1 MHSISGRILGSIATK
16 IAGIVVALAGLA
28 ATAVGVGFVV
38 FSSVT
43 QDMTFLAEEQIPA
56 LQVGTEVNTAA
67 AALHDALM
75 DMLLAPDAAAL
86 DLAAQSADGNADT
99 LAGLMQRM
107 PAEAA
112 AQLEEDAGAMR
123 AALKNLRTARQRE
136 FGSEA
141 AIDRAQA
148 QVEALFYSI
157 GITLTEQ
164 ADNAFFDAAIAAEI
178 EAAHRPQ
185 PATPGLATPGLAT
198 PGLATL
204 GPATLGAIG
213 PASTPQETSDVQDA
227 IFGIRAADDLNLAVK
242 SFYASALEAGLAE
255 DDADLAIVQGR
266 LESAAAT
273 IDRLIRSADLR
284 ASLPEL
290 AALETLSGFVNPV
303 TGIVNQRREILAA
316 RRAAHQLAEDATLRV
331 AEIEVF
337 ADADS
342 TARLQQIALDSSEIE
357 AHASQATIWMQ
368 GLALASL
375 LIVALAGAMVAFGI
389 VKPLLAVS
397 RATTRLSTGDLGALD
412 GMRRHGGEIGQMLG
426 ALDVFR
432 DGIIE
437 QRRLQ
442 AEEARAHAEREAE
455 QRKAAEAERR
465 REIQERERVAEQER
479 LDRVREAA
487 ETAEREAMRDAVE
500 RERQI
505 NAAAQD
511 RIVTA
516 LADGLRRLAEGD
528 LRVTIEQ
535 RFEDSYDQLRID
547 FNAAVASLAT
557 AIGDIRDSALSIHA
571 GSGSIA
577 AAAEDLSR
585 RTEQSAA
592 TLEQSAA
599 ALTELTAAVGSAAQ
613 GAGQADQTVLQARQ
627 SAERSNVVVKDAIA
641 AMDEIK
647 QSSSRI
653 SGIIDVIDDI
663 AFQTNLLA
671 LNAGVEAARA
681 GEAGR
686 GFAVVASEVRAL
698 SQRSSEAAREISSL
712 IADSSRHVGRG
723 VDLVNQVGASL
734 HLIVGS
740 ITSIS
745 ENVSAIAASAREQST
760 GISEINIAVGRLDQ
774 STQQNAGMVEETT
787 AASRDL
793 TGEAE
798 ILTQIIQ
805 RFTVETGPGGGP
817 PPIMAGISSP
827 RDGSAGAPAS

>member
-1 MHSISGRILGSIATK
+1 MGKILGSIATK
-16 IAGIVVALAGLA
+16 IAGIVLALTGLV

-38 FSSVT
+38 FSSVS

-56 LQVGTEVNTAA
+56 LRVGTELNANA
-67 AALHDALM
+67 SALHDALV
-75 DMLLAPDAAAL
+75 DMLLAPDTGTL
-86 DLAAQSADGNADT
+86 DRAAQAADASADT
-99 LAGLMQRM
+99 LAGLMQRL

-112 AQLEEDAGAMR
+112 AALKDDAGAMR
-123 AALKNLRTARQRE
+123 SALKNLRAARLRE

-141 AIDRAQA
+141 AINRAQA
-148 QVEALFYSI
+148 EVEALFYAV

-178 EAAHRPQ
+178 EAADRAQ
-185 PATPGLATPGLAT
+185 PATPGGVR
-198 PGLATL
+198 
-204 GPATLGAIG
+204 PAARL
-213 PASTPQETSDVQDA
+213 PETSDVQNA
-227 IFGIRAADDLNLAVK
+227 IFWIRASDDLNLAVK
-242 SFYASALEAGLAE
+242 GFYASALEAGLAE
-255 DDADLAIVQGR
+255 DDAELAIVQDR

-273 IDRLIRSADLR
+273 IDRLSRSGDMS

-290 AALETLSGFVNPV
+290 AALEALAGFVDPV

-316 RRAAHQLAEDATLRV
+316 RHAAHQLAEDATLRV
-331 AEIEVF
+331 AEIEAF
-337 ADADS
+337 ADTDS
-342 TARLQQIALDSSEIE
+342 TARLQQIALDSREIE
-357 AHASQATIWMQ
+357 ADATEATIWMQ

-375 LIVALAGAMVAFGI
+375 LIVALAGALVTWVI

-397 RATTRLSTGDLGALD
+397 RATTRLSTGDLTALD
-412 GMRRHGGEIGQMLG
+412 GMRRHGGEIGQMLR
-426 ALDVFR
+426 ALGVFR

-442 AEEARAHAEREAE
+442 AEEALAHAERDAE
-455 QRKAAEAERR
+455 QRQAAEAERR
-465 REIQERERVAEQER
+465 REIQERERTAEQER
-479 LDRVREAA
+479 LDRAREAA
-487 ETAEREAMRDAVE
+487 QATQRDAMRDAVE

-505 NAAAQD
+505 SAAAQD
-511 RIVTA
+511 RVVTA
-516 LADGLRRLAEGD
+516 LADGLRRLADGD
-528 LRVTIEQ
+528 LRVAIDQ

-613 GAGQADQTVLQARQ
+613 GAGQADQTVMQARQ

-698 SQRSSEAAREISSL
+698 SQRSSEAAREISAL

-745 ENVSAIAASAREQST
+745 ENVSAIAASTREQST
-760 GISEINIAVGRLDQ
+760 GISEINIAVSRLDQ

-798 ILTQIIQ
+798 ALTQIIH
-805 RFTVETGPGGGP
+805 RFTVETGPR
-817 PPIMAGISSP
+817 S
-827 RDGSAGAPAS
+827 RSAGDQGGDVLAA

>member
-1 MHSISGRILGSIATK
+1 MHSIMGRLLGSIATK

-38 FSSVT
+38 FSSVA

-56 LQVGTEVNTAA
+56 LQVGTEVNATA
-67 AALHDALM
+67 AALHDTLV
-75 DMLLAPDAAAL
+75 DMLLAPDAGAL
-86 DLAAQSADGNADT
+86 DLAAQSADASANT
-99 LAGLMQRM
+99 LTELMQRL

-112 AQLEEDAGAMR
+112 AALEDDAVAMR
-123 AALKNLRTARQRE
+123 AALKNLRTARLRE
-136 FGSEA
+136 FNSEA

-148 QVEALFYSI
+148 EIETLFYAI

-178 EAAHRPQ
+178 EAIDRAQ
-185 PATPGLATPGLAT
+185 PP
-198 PGLATL
+198 
-204 GPATLGAIG
+204 TLGAIR
-213 PASTPQETSDVQDA
+213 PANKLPETSDVQNA
-227 IFGIRAADDLNLAVK
+227 IFWIRAADDLNLAVK
-242 SFYASALEAGLAE
+242 GFYASALEAGLAE

-273 IDRLIRSADLR
+273 IDRLSHSGDMQAN
-284 ASLPEL
+284 LPEL
-290 AALETLSGFVNPV
+290 AALEALASFVNPV

-316 RRAAHQLAEDATLRV
+316 RQAAHQLAEDATLRV
-331 AEIEVF
+331 AEIESF

-342 TARLQQIALDSSEIE
+342 TARLVQIALDSREIK
-357 AHASQATIWMQ
+357 AHAAEATIWMQ

-375 LIVALAGAMVAFGI
+375 LIVALAGAMVTWMI
-389 VKPLLAVS
+389 VKPLLSVS
-397 RATTRLSTGDLGALD
+397 RATTRLSTGDLAALD
-412 GMRRHGGEIGQMLG
+412 GMRRHGGEVGQMLR
-426 ALDVFR
+426 ALVVFR

-455 QRKAAEAERR
+455 QRQAAEAERR
-465 REIQERERVAEQER
+465 REIQDRERQAEQER
-479 LDRVREAA
+479 LDRAREAA
-487 ETAEREAMRDAVE
+487 EAQQRDAMRDAVE

-505 NAAAQD
+505 SAAAQD
-511 RIVTA
+511 RVVTA

-528 LRVTIEQ
+528 LRVKIEQ
-535 RFEDSYDQLRID
+535 RFENSYDQLRID

-627 SAERSNVVVKDAIA
+627 SAERSNVVVRDAIA

-798 ILTQIIQ
+798 ILTQIIH
-805 RFTVETGPGGGP
+805 RFTVETGPGG
-817 PPIMAGISSP
+817 
-827 RDGSAGAPAS
+827 RSAADHGGDILAA

>member
-67 AALHDALM
+67 AALDDALM

-123 AALKNLRTARQRE
+123 AALKNLRTARQQE

-148 QVEALFYSI
+148 EVEALFYSI

-178 EAAHRPQ
+178 EAADRAQ
-185 PATPGLATPGLAT
+185 PATPGLAALGP
-198 PGLATL
+198 ATL

-227 IFGIRAADDLNLAVK
+227 IFRIRAADDLNLAVK

-273 IDRLIRSADLR
+273 IDRLVRSADVR

-316 RRAAHQLAEDATLRV
+316 RRAAHRLAEDATLRV
-331 AEIEVF
+331 AEIEAF

-342 TARLQQIALDSSEIE
+342 TARLQQIAFDSSEIE
-357 AHASQATIWMQ
+357 AHTSQATIWMQ

-375 LIVALAGAMVAFGI
+375 LIVALAGAMVAFVI

-412 GMRRHGGEIGQMLG
+412 GMRPHGGEIGQMLG
-426 ALDVFR
+426 ALGVFR

-479 LDRVREAA
+479 LDRAREAA

-805 RFTVETGPGGGP
+805 RFTVETGPRGRSAACHGGDFL
-817 PPIMAGISSP
+817 A
-827 RDGSAGAPAS
+827 A

>member
-1 MHSISGRILGSIATK
+1 MHGIFGKILGSIATK

-38 FSSVT
+38 FSTVA
-43 QDMTFLAEEQIPA
+43 QDMTFLAERQIPA
-56 LQVGTEVNTAA
+56 LQLGAEV
-67 AALHDALM
+67 
-75 DMLLAPDAAAL
+75 DAAASEL
-86 DLAAQSADGNADT
+86 HDSLVNMLVAPDGAALELAAESADSSAERLEVLVQRLSSDSAAT
-99 LAGLMQRM
+99 LQSD
-107 PAEAA
+107 A
-112 AQLEEDAGAMR
+112 AQVRGVLKKLR
-123 AALKNLRTARQRE
+123 AARLRE

-141 AIDRAQA
+141 AIDRARA
-148 QVEALFYSI
+148 EVEALFYTI

-178 EAAHRPQ
+178 EAADRAQ
-185 PATPGLATPGLAT
+185 PATFGSAQ
-198 PGLATL
+198 
-204 GPATLGAIG
+204 PATKA
-213 PASTPQETSDVQDA
+213 PETSDVQEA
-227 IFGIRAADDLNLAVK
+227 IFWIRAADDLNMAVK
-242 SFYASALEAGLAE
+242 GFYASALETGLAR
-255 DDADLAIVQGR
+255 DDAELAIVQGR

-273 IDRLIRSADLR
+273 IDRLFRSGDVQAN
-284 ASLPEL
+284 LPEL
-290 AALETLSGFVNPV
+290 SALDALAGFVNPV
-303 TGIVNQRREILAA
+303 TGLVNQRREMLTAQSAA
-316 RRAAHQLAEDATLRV
+316 RHLAEDATLRV
-331 AEIEVF
+331 GKIEAI

-342 TARLQQIALDSSEIE
+342 TARLLQIATDSQEIE
-357 AHASQATIWMQ
+357 ANVARAKAWMQ
-368 GLALASL
+368 ALALTSL
-375 LIVALAGAMVAFGI
+375 ATVVLAGAMVTWLI
-389 VKPLLAVS
+389 VKPLLAVT
-397 RATTRLSTGDLGALD
+397 RATARLSGGDLAALD
-412 GMRRHGGEIGQMLG
+412 GMRRHSGEIGQMVRALG
-426 ALDVFR
+426 VFR
-432 DGIIE
+432 DGLVE
-437 QRRLQ
+437 QRRLE
-442 AEEARAHAEREAE
+442 AEEVRARAEREA
-455 QRKAAEAERR
+455 QHRRNAEAERL
-465 REIQERERVAEQER
+465 RETQERERLAEQER
-479 LDRVREAA
+479 LERAR
-487 ETAEREAMRDAVE
+487 ETAAAAQREAMRDAAE
-500 RERQI
+500 RERQAS
-505 NAAAQD
+505 AAAQN
-511 RIVTA
+511 RVVSA
-516 LADGLRRLAEGD
+516 LADGLRRLADGD
-528 LRVTIEQ
+528 LRVQIDQ
-535 RFEDSYDQLRID
+535 QFEDGYEQLRVD

-599 ALTELTAAVGSAAQ
+599 ALTELTASVGSAAQ

-653 SGIIDVIDDI
+653 SGIIAVIDDI

-681 GEAGR
+681 GDAGR

-698 SQRSSEAAREISSL
+698 SQRSSEAAREISAL
-712 IADSSRHVGRG
+712 IADSSRHVGCG

-793 TGEAE
+793 SSEAE
-798 ILTQIIQ
+798 ILTQIIR
-805 RFTVETGPGGGP
+805 RFTVETGPGGHG
-817 PPIMAGISSP
+817 
-827 RDGSAGAPAS
+827 RDTLAA

>member
-1 MHSISGRILGSIATK
+1 MHSIFGKILGSVATK

-38 FSSVT
+38 FSSVA

-56 LQVGTEVNTAA
+56 LQVGTEVNAA
-67 AALHDALM
+67 ASALHGALL
-75 DMLLAPDAAAL
+75 DMLLAPDAGALDQAAQAAAASGR
-86 DLAAQSADGNADT
+86 DLAA
-99 LAGLMQRM
+99 LMQRL
-107 PAEAA
+107 PADAAAMMESEAA
-112 AQLEEDAGAMR
+112 AAQ
-123 AALKNLRTARQRE
+123 AALTELSAARLRE
-136 FGSEA
+136 FDGA
-141 AIDRAQA
+141 AAVSRAQTE
-148 QVEALFYSI
+148 VEALFYAT

-178 EAAHRPQ
+178 EAVQRTQ
-185 PATPGLATPGLAT
+185 P
-198 PGLATL
+198 
-204 GPATLGAIG
+204 PALGAIR
-213 PASTPQETSDVQDA
+213 AATPTAATSDVQNA
-227 IFGIRAADDLNLAVK
+227 IFWIRAADDLNLAVRG
-242 SFYASALEAGLAE
+242 FYSSTLEASLAE
-255 DDADLAIVQGR
+255 DDAELAIVQDR

-273 IDRLIRSADLR
+273 IARLSRSRDMQ

-290 AALETLSGFVNPV
+290 EALEALAEFVNPL
-303 TGIVNQRREILAA
+303 TGIVSQRREILSARSAA
-316 RRAAHQLAEDATLRV
+316 RAQADAATLRV
-331 AEIEVF
+331 AEIIAF
-337 ADADS
+337 ADSDAG
-342 TARLQQIALDSSEIE
+342 ARLLQIATDSREIE
-357 AHASQATIWMQ
+357 DHVAQATAWMQ
-368 GLALASL
+368 GLAGAAL
-375 LIVALAGAMVAFGI
+375 LIVALSGVMVTWLI

-397 RATTRLSTGDLGALD
+397 RATSRLSGGDLAALD
-412 GMRRHGGEIGQMLG
+412 GMRRQTGEIGQMLS
-426 ALDVFR
+426 ALGVFR

-442 AEEARAHAEREAE
+442 AEEARSRAEREAE
-455 QRKAAEAERR
+455 QRQAAEAERR
-465 REIQERERVAEQER
+465 REIQERERQAEQER
-479 LDRVREAA
+479 LDRAREMA
-487 ETAEREAMRDAVE
+487 EAAEREAMRDAVE

-505 NAAAQD
+505 SAAAQD
-511 RIVTA
+511 RVVSA
-516 LADGLRRLAEGD
+516 LANGLRRLADGD
-528 LRVTIEQ
+528 LRVKIDE
-535 RFEDSYDQLRID
+535 RFEESYDQLRID
-547 FNAAVASLAT
+547 FNGAVASLAT

-613 GAGQADQTVLQARQ
+613 GAGQADQTVMQARQ

-663 AFQTNLLA
+663 AFQTNILA

-698 SQRSSEAAREISSL
+698 SQRSSEAAREISAL

-760 GISEINIAVGRLDQ
+760 GISEINIAVSRLDQ

-793 TGEAE
+793 SGEAE
-798 ILTQIIQ
+798 ILTQIIH
-805 RFTVETGPGGGP
+805 RFTVDSAAGGRSTGEHGGNTL
-817 PPIMAGISSP
+817 A
-827 RDGSAGAPAS
+827 A

>member
-1 MHSISGRILGSIATK
+1 MHSILGKILGSIATK
-16 IAGIVVALAGLA
+16 IAVIVITLAGLA
-28 ATAVGVGFVV
+28 ATAVTVGFVV
-38 FSSVT
+38 FNSVAR
-43 QDMTFLAEEQIPA
+43 DMTYLAETQIPA
-56 LQVGTEVNTAA
+56 LKIRTEVIATASR
-67 AALHDALM
+67 LNDALV
-75 DMLLAPDAAAL
+75 DMLQAPDAAAL
-86 DLAAQSADGNADT
+86 EQAAQLASTSADGLT
-99 LAGLMQRM
+99 SLMDQL
-107 PAEAA
+107 PEEAVA
-112 AQLEEDAGAMR
+112 ALEPHIRAMR
-123 AALKNLRTARQRE
+123 SALKNLRAARLRE

-141 AIDRAQA
+141 AIDRVKAE
-148 QVEALFYSI
+148 VEALFYAT

-178 EAAHRPQ
+178 EAADRAQ
-185 PATPGLATPGLAT
+185 PSIQ
-198 PGLATL
+198 
-204 GPATLGAIG
+204 GAILQ
-213 PASTPQETSDVQDA
+213 PRDPPETSDVQEA
-227 IFGIRAADDLNLAVK
+227 IFWIRAADDLNLAVK
-242 SFYASALEAGLAE
+242 GFYASALEAGQAA
-255 DDADLAIVQGR
+255 DDAELAIVQGR

-273 IDRLIRSADLR
+273 IARLSQSDDVQAT
-284 ASLPEL
+284 LPEL
-290 AALETLSGFVNPV
+290 SALKALAGFVNPV
-303 TGIVNQRREILAA
+303 SGIVNQRREMLAA
-316 RRAAHQLAEDATLRV
+316 QDAAHALAEEATLRV
-331 AEIEVF
+331 G
-337 ADADS
+337 
-342 TARLQQIALDSSEIE
+342 EIE
-357 AHASQATIWMQ
+357 AFAGRDAEARLMQVAGDSREIEADAAQATVWMQ
-368 GLALASL
+368 ALAVASL
-375 LIVALAGAMVAFGI
+375 AIVALSGVMVAWVI

-397 RATTRLSTGDLGALD
+397 GATARLASGDLGAVD
-412 GMRRHGGEIGQMLG
+412 GLGRHHGEIGQMVSALG
-426 ALDVFR
+426 VFR

-437 QRRLQ
+437 KRQLE
-442 AEEARAHAEREAE
+442 ADEARAHAEREAE
-455 QRKAAEAERR
+455 QREKAEAERR
-465 REIQERERVAEQER
+465 REAEERDRQAERERADRARDAE
-479 LDRVREAA
+479 EAA
-487 ETAEREAMRDAVE
+487 RRDAIRDAAD
-500 RERQI
+500 RERQVS
-505 NAAAQD
+505 AAAQNLV
-511 RIVTA
+511 VTA
-516 LADGLRRLAEGD
+516 LADGLRRLADGD
-528 LRVTIEQ
+528 LRVQIEQ
-535 RFEDSYDQLRID
+535 RFEDGYEQLRVD

-698 SQRSSEAAREISSL
+698 SQRSSEAAREISAL

-798 ILTQIIQ
+798 ILTQIIH
-805 RFTVETGPGGGP
+805 RFTVGNGADGRSGLAAPGALANG
-817 PPIMAGISSP
+817 
-827 RDGSAGAPAS
+827 RDPLAA